1 MADQSGI
8 KAAVVVWEG
17 DSLEVM
23 RTFPRDIREDF
34 GEALRAMQ
42 HGDRPTC
49 ETRPMQSVGRGVF
62 ELKTQDRRTWYRTL
76 YLSKIGDVIHVLHCF
91 EKSSRKTPKSD
102 LELAARRLSELH
114 QRLDWEKKNETRTNK
129 A

>member
-1 MADQSGI
+1 MADPSSP
-8 KAAVVVWEG
+8 KAAAVVWEG
-17 DSLEVM
+17 NSREVIRM
-23 RTFPRDIREDF
+23 FPRDVREDF

-49 ETRPMQSVGRGVF
+49 PTRPMQSVGRGVF

-76 YLSKIGDVIHVLHCF
+76 YLSRIGDVIHDLHCF

-102 LELAARRLSELH
+102 IELAARRLSEVH
-114 QRLDWEKKNETRTNK
+114 ERLERENKNEKQTHK